1 MIMKRLLSLILC
13 VVGVCALRAES
24 TPHTMRVECGS
35 WFTLSAQSYDDY
47 HFVEWNDHNTDA
59 VRQIQVNEDATYIA
73 FFAANCEEY
82 ANWPLVALYDWLLMV
97 L

>member
-13 VVGVCALRAES
+13 VVGVCTLRAES
-24 TPHTMRVECGS
+24 TPHTMRVECGN
-35 WFTLSAQSYDDY
+35 WVQLTATPYTDY

-59 VRQIQVNEDATYIA
+59 VRQIQVNEDATYVA

-82 ANWPLVALYDWLLMV
+82 ANCPWSRSTTGS
-97 L
+97 

>member
-1 MIMKRLLSLILC
+1 
-13 VVGVCALRAES
+13 
-24 TPHTMRVECGS
+24 MRVECGS

-59 VRQIQVNEDATYIA
+59 VRQIQVNEDATYVA

-82 ANWPLVALYDWLLMV
+82 AN
-97 L
+97 